1 MCIYIHIY
9 LFMCVDMIYIRVCIN
24 IYVCVGVGLFCSF
37 RHDIL
42 CANIAEHCV
51 GIFVPLANL
60 VPEGV
65 FSLQK
70 PRLKMLTP
78 TPNAWRAP
86 PSHVCRFTKK
96 NRSTIA
102 KTDIYTYNLGSALA
116 SLSVGAGSYFLNK

>member
-1 MCIYIHIY
+1 
-9 LFMCVDMIYIRVCIN
+9 MCVDMIYIRVCIN

-86 PSHVCRFTKK
+86 PVMFVGLQKRIGPPLQKP
-96 NRSTIA
+96 
-102 KTDIYTYNLGSALA
+102 IYTHITW
-116 SLSVGAGSYFLNK
+116 GAPWLLCLWGPEAIS